1 MDHSQPYLLRAL
13 LDARME
19 FKSAKEDFRSVKQR
33 LNDPGLEQA
42 SRASFD
48 EALKACDQA
57 YEKYQ
62 RALIAFNERI
72 LTWGIT
78 QE

>member
-1 MDHSQPYLLRAL
+1 
-13 LDARME
+13 ME
-19 FKSAKEDFRSVKQR
+19 FESAKEDFRSVKQR

-48 EALKACDQA
+48 EVLKACDQA

-72 LTWGIT
+72 LTSEIT
-78 QE
+78 KKEQHAHESILGAAWKTD